1 MLTIGK
7 DDDDDDD
14 DGEMNNCKNSKKL
27 LRGLSPIFIKSKV
40 IWIIIVDINN
50 AV

>member
-14 DGEMNNCKNSKKL
+14 DGEMKWKQKNSKKL
-27 LRGLSPIFIKSKV
+27 SRVYHLFSIILKFILV
-40 IWIIIVDINN
+40 VDINN
-50 AV
+50 AI